1 MKATPI
7 AKYLNQKARPA
18 EPVAWP
24 PARQKARPGPIAHE
38 APTPAAPLLRR
49 AALFDADSRARESSD
64 RQPNSQAD
72 SHARRRESI
81 FSRARAA
88 AFARAAEPEPECEP
102 QPEPDIETRLAEAYH
117 RGVQEGLDAA
127 KGEAANARLLERAEA
142 QKRSVVE
149 RLDFQMNEYAQLAEK
164 ISSGLLEIEH
174 RIADVVAG
182 IIRPFVTE
190 AVSRKILDELI
201 ENIARLRQGGQPG
214 LMRIRGPERLLNLL
228 KGRLSKVAVDV
239 EYVPEDSAEITVEA
253 QHTNIRSEFASW
265 MNLLASLGEQG

>member
-7 AKYLNQKARPA
+7 AKYLNQKARQA

-24 PARQKARPGPIAHE
+24 LLRQKARPAMIAHE
-38 APTPAAPLLRR
+38 AATLAAPLFRR
-49 AALFDADSRARESSD
+49 ATLLEAESRGRESSD
-64 RQPNSQAD
+64 RPPNSQAD
-72 SHARRRESI
+72 SDARRRESI

-88 AFARAAEPEPECEP
+88 AFTRAAEPEPEP
-102 QPEPDIETRLAEAYH
+102 APEPDIETRLAEAYH

-127 KGEAANARLLERAEA
+127 KGETANARLLERAEA

-149 RLDFQMNEYAQLAEK
+149 RLDFQMNEYAQSAEK

-182 IIRPFVTE
+182 IIQPFVTE

-214 LMRIRGPERLLNLL
+214 LMRIRGPERVLNLL
-228 KGRLSKVAVDV
+228 KDRLSRVAVDV
-239 EYVPEDSAEITVEA
+239 EYVSEDAVEVTVEA